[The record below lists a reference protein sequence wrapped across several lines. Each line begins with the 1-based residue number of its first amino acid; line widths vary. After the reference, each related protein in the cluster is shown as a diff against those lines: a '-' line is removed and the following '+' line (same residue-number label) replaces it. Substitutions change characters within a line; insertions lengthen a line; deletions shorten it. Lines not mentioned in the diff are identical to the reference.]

1 MLLSPLQIMSVMDIG
16 DGTFEFFFY
25 RGGGRADGKYIN
37 DIFWGRFFSNLPVV
51 FFDQFL

>member
-25 RGGGRADGKYIN
+25 RGGQGGRKIHKRYFLGA
-37 DIFWGRFFSNLPVV
+37 FFSNLPVV